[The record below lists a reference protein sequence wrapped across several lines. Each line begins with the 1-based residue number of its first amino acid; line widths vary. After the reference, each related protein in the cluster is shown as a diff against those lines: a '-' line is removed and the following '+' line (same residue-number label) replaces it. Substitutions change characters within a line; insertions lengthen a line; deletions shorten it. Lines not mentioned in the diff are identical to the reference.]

1 MSRKPVVAIKV
12 GDHLIQ
18 PWIDRMTPL
27 LPEFDF
33 ISWHDK
39 PDMELVK
46 YVIGWCPDARWI
58 NHFPNIKAVVSVGS
72 GVDHILHLEELREN
86 IPVIRT
92 VSDDLIQRVR
102 EFVALSVLSWHRQFP
117 QILENNSIGE
127 WKRYSME
134 TSSFYHVGVM
144 GYGSMGKA
152 VAETL
157 SSLDYKVSVWANSK
171 RDVPYKYFYG
181 KESLYDFVS
190 GLDVLICLL
199 PLTKDTENI
208 LNKDLMSKMNSGG
221 CVMNFARGA
230 HLVDEDLFEML
241 DGGHLS
247 AAYLDGFREEP
258 LSADSKFLSHK
269 KVIVTF
275 HSAGYIS
282 PEIGPQV
289 IAANIRKF
297 ERQEIPWPMYDRVR
311 GF

>member
-1 MSRKPVVAIKV
+1 MPAKPIVAIKV

-33 ISWHDK
+33 ISWHDN
-39 PDMELVK
+39 PDQDLVE

-58 NHFPNIKAVVSVGS
+58 NGFPNIKAVVSVGS
-72 GVDHILHLEELREN
+72 GVDHIIHLDELKDT

-102 EFVALSVLSWHRQFP
+102 EFAALSVLSWHRQFP
-117 QILENNSIGE
+117 QIIENNSIRE
-127 WKRYSME
+127 WKRFSME
-134 TSSFYHVGVM
+134 TSSYYKVGVM

-157 SSLDYKVSVWANSK
+157 SSLGYNVSVWANSK
-171 RDVPYKYFYG
+171 RDLPYNYYYG
-181 KESLYDFVS
+181 RDSLSKFAKD
-190 GLDVLICLL
+190 LDILICLL
-199 PLTKDTENI
+199 PLTNETENI
-208 LNKDLMSKMNSGG
+208 LNEELMRSMNQGG
-221 CVMNFARGA
+221 CVINFARGA
-230 HLVDEDLFEML
+230 HLVDDDLFKVL
-241 DGGHLS
+241 DDSHLS

-258 LSADSKFLSHK
+258 LPYNSKFLSHE

-282 PEIGPQV
+282 PDIGPKV
-289 IAANIRKF
+289 IAANIQKF
-297 ERQEIPWPMYDRVR
+297 ERNETPWPMYNREK